1 MDSQFV
7 GQKLKPS
14 IHAWISGENSLL
26 ARVDSLRTCAETFSP
41 PKPPRRV
48 ADPHATGHEIRGTA
62 ATAGENATARN
73 SEIVP

>member
-26 ARVDSLRTCAETFSP
+26 ARVDSLRTCAATFSP

-48 ADPHATGHEIRGTA
+48 ADRRA
-62 ATAGENATARN
+62 AGQ
-73 SEIVP
+73 

>member
-14 IHAWISGENSLL
+14 IHAWISGQSSPL
-26 ARVDSLRTCAETFSP
+26 AGVKSLRTCAETFTP

-48 ADPHATGHEIRGTA
+48 ADRRA
-62 ATAGENATARN
+62 AGQ
-73 SEIVP
+73 